1 MGGGHTSRDAR
12 FAGLSRFRPSERPGK
27 KGLYNDVEDWQLKVR
42 DTKSADLDYD
52 DIDVSVDEYT
62 LQPQMYESLTIKTKQ
77 ITAVHEIGHMLG
89 LEHPLVG
96 VYHPNT
102 ELVLLRMV
110 SIKLSGLVPQVFWVV
125 RLVCVCPQLCH
136 RSTDGR

>member
-1 MGGGHTSRDAR
+1 M
-12 FAGLSRFRPSERPGK
+12 
-27 KGLYNDVEDWQLKVR
+27 R

-102 ELVLLRMV
+102 DEEYGTTEAQREGLMGTGMWFGKKAFNKVFCSRISSV
-110 SIKLSGLVPQVFWVV
+110 STNQEMRKCEWEGE
-125 RLVCVCPQLCH
+125 
-136 RSTDGR
+136 